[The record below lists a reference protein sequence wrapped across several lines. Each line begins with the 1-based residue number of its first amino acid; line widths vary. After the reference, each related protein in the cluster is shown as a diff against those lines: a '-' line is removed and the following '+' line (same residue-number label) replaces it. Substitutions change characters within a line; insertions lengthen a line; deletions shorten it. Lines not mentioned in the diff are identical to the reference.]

1 MALVGSITYL
11 RSYVYICPLFVCYN
25 FIKRQGSYT
34 SFAPVPVF
42 VSALYLSLLGFYFP
56 LRKPESYR
64 SVEPKNIIRH
74 KTCYSQIFL
83 VRRRM
88 RLDLGHRELLTIIT
102 NFLLLIV
109 CHDISGNRKSIVYSM
124 SYTKKVMLY
133 CKIYLFCNYL
143 FFENYNYPNSW

>member
-64 SVEPKNIIRH
+64 SVEPKNINNVIL
-74 KTCYSQIFL
+74 KYLFL
-83 VRRRM
+83 G
-88 RLDLGHRELLTIIT
+88 GHRELLTIIT

-124 SYTKKVMLY
+124 SYTKKVMLI
-133 CKIYLFCNYL
+133 CKIDLFCNYL
-143 FFENYNYPNSW
+143 FFENNNYSNSS